1 MKPYEPWNHMSSR
14 QSIDSTSLF
23 REVLR
28 VKQELIE
35 KDDPEMRQRLKSLT
49 TVQEEYQRL
58 NKALRLGYV
67 SEKMI
72 ALLNDWELA
81 GESRIVLGFEAQH
94 AYAVMAGARAKK
106 SPSTIFNWHEHRE
119 MEHLLRQAID
129 SGELQPNVSDQVVFS
144 RTGKM
149 GLMHVLNPLSF
160 IKFKKWMA
168 TQPQRSTRQIEQD
181 KQQVD
186 FVEQLIADGL
196 LSATYDIYY

>member
-1 MKPYEPWNHMSSR
+1 MSSR
-14 QSIDSTSLF
+14 QAIDSTSLF

-28 VKQELIE
+28 VKKELIE
-35 KDDPEMRQRLKSLT
+35 KDDSEMQQRLKSLT
-49 TVQEEYQRL
+49 AVQEEYQRL
-58 NKALRLGYV
+58 NKALRLGCV

-72 ALLNDWELA
+72 ALLNDWEHA
-81 GESRIVLGFEAQH
+81 GENRLVLGFEAQH

-106 SPSTIFNWHEHRE
+106 SPSANFNRHEHRE
-119 MEHLLRQAID
+119 MERLLRHAID
-129 SGELQPNVSDQVVFS
+129 SGVLRPNVSGQVVFS

-160 IKFKKWMA
+160 ITFKKWMA
-168 TQPQRSTRQIEQD
+168 TQPQRSKRQIEQD
-181 KQQVD
+181 RQQVD